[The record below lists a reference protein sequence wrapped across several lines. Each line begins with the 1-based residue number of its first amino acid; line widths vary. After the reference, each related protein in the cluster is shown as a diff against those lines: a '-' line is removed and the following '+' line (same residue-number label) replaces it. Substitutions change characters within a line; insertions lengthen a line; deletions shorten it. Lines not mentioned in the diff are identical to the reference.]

1 MDDPQ
6 RVEEELQR
14 IKVAVKEN
22 YRRVRLDRSR
32 QAAVPLGHTCRC
44 EHTQPSPAHETL
56 AAREGDLSA
65 PASTRNSTFREAQ
78 HLMHYIDF
86 IFRLQYP
93 YYVNVPDPGE
103 GRAWLFWLLTQSAP
117 LRHAALTLS
126 AYHQHT
132 ISQYR
137 TEHQEAELLR
147 YYSQALKE
155 LQKVLSSNAG
165 DQFKISRE
173 ARVEVVVAG
182 IFLISF
188 EVTCLAH
195 DFTMVI
201 SDR

>member
-1 MDDPQ
+1 MNDPQ
-6 RVEEELQR
+6 LLEEELQR
-14 IKVAVKEN
+14 IKITVKEN
-22 YRRVRLDRSR
+22 YRRVRHDRSR
-32 QAAVPLGHTCRC
+32 QNALALIRPCQCDGASRPAQGTFIAADNGSQTAAVTK
-44 EHTQPSPAHETL
+44 
-56 AAREGDLSA
+56 
-65 PASTRNSTFREAQ
+65 NSTFREAQ

-93 YYVNVPDPGE
+93 YYVNVPNPGE

-147 YYSQALKE
+147 YYSQALQE
-155 LQKVLSSNAG
+155 LQKVLSSSAS
-165 DQFKISRE
+165 DHFKISRE
-173 ARVEVVVAG
+173 DRVEVVVAG

-188 EVTCLAH
+188 EVRC
-195 DFTMVI
+195 
-201 SDR
+201 S